1 MKDDKVTDVA
11 AAEGETSPLSAEKQ
25 YELLY
30 WDFVTTIADRKKT
43 IFDLSR
49 WIVTLQGL
57 IVGFVAVQELR
68 FEAVFCVV
76 PLLVGA
82 VGCLLLSGLNQEL
95 FIHRKNIAE
104 LQYRVGGDF
113 LELSQEHVRTFRDG
127 VKGSVNYWGLIKASH
142 WIVILG
148 SSVLAFGAVLI
159 SAGGFD
165 AAGALIGPTR

>member
-1 MKDDKVTDVA
+1 MTNADPNPVQVTA
-11 AAEGETSPLSAEKQ
+11 STSPLSPEKQ

-76 PLLVGA
+76 PLLIGC

-95 FIHRKNIAE
+95 YIHRKNIAE
-104 LQYRVGGDF
+104 LQHRVGGDF
-113 LELSQEHVRTFRDG
+113 LELSQEHVAAFRYEA
-127 VKGSVNYWGLIKASH
+127 KGPVNYWGLIKLSH
-142 WIVILG
+142 WIVIVG
-148 SSVLAFGAVLI
+148 SSVLAFVVVLL
-159 SAGGFD
+159 SASDF
-165 AAGALIGPTR
+165 APFVTAS